1 MPRKFITIILVIL
14 LLGAFSGVIIL
25 NSQNQFFQKSLG
37 STVNV
42 FNSENGYVT
51 VNSYGERIYITN
63 PNDIKDKRTKLI
75 QYIWKNE
82 GFPTSRIPEF
92 IEKNIKDDRYADL
105 DNLKN
110 IDKIVTSMNYGV
122 NSIAYHFHP
131 LKSNNHLMIYHQGH
145 DGDFIQGK
153 QTIQFFLKNGYSVMA
168 FSMPL
173 MGMNNEPTI
182 DLPPFGKIT
191 LLLVPNLGHAILR
204 LLETE
209 NFSPIKFFLEPIVV
223 ATNYIEKSFN
233 YQSINMIGL
242 SGGGWTTTLS
252 AAVDSRIS
260 KSYPV
265 AGSLPLYLRTSLN
278 PNDIGDYE
286 QYVSDLYRICNYL
299 ELYILGAY
307 GEGRKQLQML
317 VKDDPCCFGGFGYQ
331 TYEKGLKE
339 IISKLGK
346 GKFAVYLDVVNQE
359 HSISNKMLEIVLN
372 DLKTP

>member
-1 MPRKFITIILVIL
+1 
-14 LLGAFSGVIIL
+14 
-25 NSQNQFFQKSLG
+25 
-37 STVNV
+37 
-42 FNSENGYVT
+42 
-51 VNSYGERIYITN
+51 
-63 PNDIKDKRTKLI
+63 
-75 QYIWKNE
+75 
-82 GFPTSRIPEF
+82 
-92 IEKNIKDDRYADL
+92 
-105 DNLKN
+105 
-110 IDKIVTSMNYGV
+110 
-122 NSIAYHFHP
+122 
-131 LKSNNHLMIYHQGH
+131 MIYHQGH

-168 FSMPL
+168 FSLPL

-209 NFSPIKFFLEPIVV
+209 TFSPIKFFLEPIVV
-223 ATNYIEKSFN
+223 AINYIEKSFK

-260 KSYPV
+260 KSYPI

-339 IISKLGK
+339 IMSKLGK
-346 GKFAVYLDVVNQE
+346 GQFSVYLDVVNQE
-359 HSISNKMLEIVLN
+359 HSISNQMLEVVLN